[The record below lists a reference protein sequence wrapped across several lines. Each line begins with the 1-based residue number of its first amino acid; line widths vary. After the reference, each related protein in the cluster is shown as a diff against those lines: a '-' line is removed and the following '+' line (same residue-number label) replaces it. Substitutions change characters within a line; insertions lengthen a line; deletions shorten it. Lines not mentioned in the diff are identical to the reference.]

1 MFLSQEIDIKLCQRY
16 TKYYILEIW
25 YRNQSYKQIIFSK
38 YATNLKN
45 DNNSEV
51 PKQLRYTSIII
62 RIHYLFIFYRY
73 NWKYDWNVCITWL
86 TFPPMA
92 VKYQCHAIHTE
103 TRGHIDP
110 TDYEMKTKLLFWNKV
125 FTYVFCCKL
134 YPCQNQSEL
143 DHRNI

>member
-1 MFLSQEIDIKLCQRY
+1 MIVF
-16 TKYYILEIW
+16 
-25 YRNQSYKQIIFSK
+25 
-38 YATNLKN
+38 
-45 DNNSEV
+45 
-51 PKQLRYTSIII
+51 
-62 RIHYLFIFYRY
+62 
-73 NWKYDWNVCITWL
+73 ITWL

-92 VKYQCHAIHTE
+92 VKYQCHAIH
-103 TRGHIDP
+103 P